1 MNAQSTTD
9 DERRALYRK
18 IGWRLIPLL
27 IIVYISAFID
37 RSNIAV
43 AKLRFM
49 GDIGLTE
56 AAYGLG
62 GGLFYLGYCL
72 FEVPS
77 NLLLAK
83 IGAKR
88 TIMRIMILW
97 SLCSAAFALI
107 TQPWHFFG
115 LRFLLGA
122 AEAGLFPGVLF
133 FLSQWAPAS
142 RRAGFTAL
150 FMSAMALS
158 GVLTGPISGAIMAS
172 TDGVGG
178 LHAWQWL
185 FLLEGL
191 PGVALAIIV
200 YFCLTDAPSQAKWL
214 SDSEKA
220 AVKADLD
227 AEAAAKTKTASATW
241 TAVFRDKRFYA
252 LAFMAMALIGT
263 INGITLWV
271 PTVIKQSGVRGIL
284 QVSLLSSV
292 PYICAVVVQ
301 QIIARRSDRRQERT
315 LHAAIPALV
324 AAAGWFLLPQLK
336 DSVPLALGCLCLIAG
351 ATFGATGPFWTMP
364 ASLLSGVASATG
376 IALVTT
382 AGGIAAFV
390 SPIIV
395 GWAADRTG
403 SLDAG
408 LYFYGGLAGA
418 AAVLLI
424 ALTHTKGL
432 SELSKTT
439 AAL

>member
-1 MNAQSTTD
+1 MAKTPSTAD
-9 DERRALYRK
+9 PQRALYRK
-18 IGWRLIPLL
+18 IGWRIIPLL

-43 AKLRFM
+43 AKLAFM
-49 GDIGLTE
+49 DDLGLSE

-62 GGLFYLGYCL
+62 GGLFYLGYIL

-77 NLLLAK
+77 NLALTR

-97 SLCSAAFALI
+97 SLCSASFALV
-107 TQPWHFFG
+107 TQPWHFYT

-158 GVLTGPISGAIMAS
+158 GVLTGPISGLIMAN
-172 TDGVGG
+172 TDGIMG
-178 LHAWQWL
+178 LHDWQWL
-185 FLLEGL
+185 FLIEGL
-191 PGVALAIIV
+191 PGVGLAIVV
-200 YFCLTDAPSQAKWL
+200 YFCLTDRPAEASWL
-214 SDSEKA
+214 TAQEKA
-220 AVKADLD
+220 VVQADLD
-227 AEAAAKTKTASATW
+227 AEAATRRKNASASW
-241 TAVFRDKRFYA
+241 TGVFRDKRFYA
-252 LAFMAMALIGT
+252 LALMAMALLGT

-271 PTVIKQSGVRGIL
+271 PTVIRKSGVEGIL
-284 QVSLLSSV
+284 HVSLLSSV

-301 QIIARRSDRRQERT
+301 QLVARRSDRRQERT
-315 LHAAIPALV
+315 FHAAIPALI
-324 AAAGWFLLPQLK
+324 AAAGWILLPQVK
-336 DSVPLALGCLCLIAG
+336 DDPVTALACLCLIAG
-351 ATFGATGPFWTMP
+351 ATFGVTGPFWTMP

-382 AGGIAAFV
+382 AGGVAAFV
-390 SPIIV
+390 SPILV
-395 GWAADRTG
+395 GWATDRTG

-408 LYFYGGLAGA
+408 LYFYA
-418 AAVLLI
+418 ALIGFAAI
-424 ALTHTKGL
+424 ALVVLTRKPRP
-432 SELSKTT
+432 S
-439 AAL
+439 AAT